1 MDWFHIFVLNC
12 NDFILLFLPFN
23 IKVEVFWT
31 NDGVVAFTEDLK
43 GEKDAGKE
51 AKASKEETA
60 KGNGKPPAERPRF
73 MFNIADGGFTGES

>member
-1 MDWFHIFVLNC
+1 M
-12 NDFILLFLPFN
+12 
-23 IKVEVFWT
+23 
-31 NDGVVAFTEDLK
+31 AFTEDLK

>member
-1 MDWFHIFVLNC
+1 MLLNC
-12 NDFILLFLPFN
+12 YQSPLSLPPFDLKAQIFWIND
-23 IKVEVFWT
+23 T
-31 NDGVVAFTEDLK
+31 TVVFTEDVK

-51 AKASKEETA
+51 ARATKEETA